1 MTKRVAGPGSD
12 DYGVEIDF
20 QYLAGKTIR
29 TVELFLQPLNSV
41 SDLAGEICKV
51 TLNGPIEQGL
61 TTTVYTELWNR
72 KEHNV
77 EKAVF
82 KGFIL
87 HFADGTAE
95 FYKESDI
102 SSKRTLTANSS
113 APTTPPR
120 NTSGGSGGCYIATCV
135 YGSYDCPQVWT
146 LRRFR
151 DGTLGATWY
160 GRLFIR
166 FYYAISPTLVRWF
179 GKTKWFK
186 KLWKNR
192 LDRMIA
198 KLRLKGVEDPPYEDE
213 RW

>member
-77 EKAVF
+77 AKAVF

-102 SSKRTLTANSS
+102 SSKRTLTAYSS

-120 NTSGGSGGCYIATCV
+120 NTSGVAAAV
-135 YGSYDCPQVWT
+135 T
-146 LRRFR
+146 LPPAFTGPMTVRK
-151 DGTLGATWY
+151 Y
-160 GRLFIR
+160 GRS
-166 FYYAISPTLVRWF
+166 AVSVTVRSAPL
-179 GKTKWFK
+179 GTADC
-186 KLWKNR
+186 LSAS
-192 LDRMIA
+192 ITPSA
-198 KLRLKGVEDPPYEDE
+198 LR
-213 RW
+213 